1 MAGETPSFD
10 SVSVAAILAQRS
22 REDRAA
28 LLDDL
33 VAMLSGIVPGC
44 RSSAPSSGGNV
55 TAIRLPIGG
64 YIYVL
69 RRSADDTFEAHRQQQ
84 VRGVVIRTDPME
96 IDAFLAELGLALN
109 AELQRHR
116 AGARGSPRMV
126 AYKGPVGSGR
136 RSAPVRSP
144 PRSLDLPY

>member
-1 MAGETPSFD
+1 MADETPSFD
-10 SVSVAAILAQRS
+10 SVSVAAILAERS

-33 VAMLSGIVPGC
+33 VGMLSGIVPGVQVE
-44 RSSAPSSGGNV
+44 RALFRRHV

-69 RRSADDTFEAHRQQQ
+69 RRSADETFEAHRQQQ

-96 IDAFLAELGLALN
+96 IDAFLAELGLALD
-109 AELQRHR
+109 AELQRTERGRDALR
-116 AGARGSPRMV
+116 AWLNSRDP
-126 AYKGPVGSGR
+126 
-136 RSAPVRSP
+136 
-144 PRSLDLPY
+144 